1 MEFKKTILDRM
12 VHLLS
17 KGDVI
22 PIIEFMVN
30 CVNTQ
35 AADIS
40 LIRYFVMEVRLTLK
54 RRLERKILSWRGNTL
69 LPSGW
74 SLVLFSLEW
83 ITWVG
88 ITSYLIFE
96 VKDM

>member
-40 LIRYFVMEVRLTLK
+40 LIRYFVMEVGLIHFLK
-54 RRLERKILSWRGNTL
+54 ERPGREGSWKSSN
-69 LPSGW
+69 
-74 SLVLFSLEW
+74 
-83 ITWVG
+83 
-88 ITSYLIFE
+88 
-96 VKDM
+96 K